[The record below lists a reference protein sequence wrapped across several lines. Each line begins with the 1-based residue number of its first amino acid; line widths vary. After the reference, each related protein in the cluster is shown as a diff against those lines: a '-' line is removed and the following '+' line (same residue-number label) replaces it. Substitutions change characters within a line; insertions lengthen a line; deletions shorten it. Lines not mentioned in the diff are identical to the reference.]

1 VASAECEVKNAA
13 RVLEIIGNPAFAYL
27 MLITIGKARK
37 TFGVKGEIKIEPMTD
52 HPERFN
58 DLRRVYLTSPHGEE
72 KACVVTSV
80 RYMNGEPVLLLEG
93 YDTPEK
99 ARVLNGWLVQIPREE
114 AVPLPEGQYYWFEL
128 IGMEVESD
136 AGEKLGTIID
146 IFETGSNDV
155 YVMKAGKKEIYL
167 PATREVIRQ
176 IDRTAKRMVIHVV
189 EGLLD

>member
-1 VASAECEVKNAA
+1 
-13 RVLEIIGNPAFAYL
+13 

-52 HPERFN
+52 HPERFK
-58 DLRRVYLTSPHGEE
+58 DLRRVYLTSPRGEE
-72 KACVVTSV
+72 KACTVASV
-80 RYMNGEPVLLLEG
+80 RYMNGEPVLLLKG

-99 ARVLNGWLVQIPREE
+99 ARELNGWLVQVPREE
-114 AVPLPEGQYYWFEL
+114 AVPLPDGQYYWFEL
-128 IGMEVESD
+128 IGMEVESE

-155 YVMKAGKKEIYL
+155 YVLKAGRKEIYL

-176 IDRTAKRMVIHVV
+176 IDRTTKKMIIHVT
-189 EGLLD
+189 EGLLE

>member
-1 VASAECEVKNAA
+1 
-13 RVLEIIGNPAFAYL
+13 

-52 HPERFN
+52 HPERFK
-58 DLRRVYLTSPHGEE
+58 DLRRVYLTSPRGEE
-72 KACVVTSV
+72 KTCTVSSV
-80 RYMNGEPVLLLEG
+80 RYMNGEPVLLLKG

-99 ARVLNGWLVQIPREE
+99 ARELNGWLVQVPREE
-114 AVPLPEGQYYWFEL
+114 AMPLPEGQYYWFEL

-136 AGEKLGTIID
+136 TGETLGTIID

-155 YVMKAGKKEIYL
+155 YVMKSGRKEIYL

-176 IDRTAKRMVIHVV
+176 IDRTTKKMIIHVA